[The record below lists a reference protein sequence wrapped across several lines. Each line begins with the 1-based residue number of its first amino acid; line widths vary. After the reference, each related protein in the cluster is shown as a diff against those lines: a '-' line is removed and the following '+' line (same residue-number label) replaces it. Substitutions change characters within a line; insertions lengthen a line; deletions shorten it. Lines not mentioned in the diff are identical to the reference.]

1 MMQSSLYNEKQ
12 KSIELAQG
20 LEQMLLNKQFEGG
33 KKAEATQAYQ
43 MFRDFFNDHYYG
55 IRMNTKKLTV
65 NIGGYTVDLTRIMM
79 AVERFMSVMN
89 LALSPFVAATGTLT
103 GHINLIMESAVG
115 QYISKDSLKYASA
128 EFSRLAPSCIAE
140 TGDIDRK
147 SKLYVIGERMGIF
160 NIRNRMYGAGYNRV
174 ARTLMRSPMYA
185 FMEILNYPLDPQV
198 MIATMD
204 NVRYYKGRFYTFQ
217 DFKMEKE
224 RNKEQSTIKENGMH

>member
-1 MMQSSLYNEKQ
+1 M
-12 KSIELAQG
+12 
-20 LEQMLLNKQFEGG
+20 
-33 KKAEATQAYQ
+33 
-43 MFRDFFNDHYYG
+43 
-55 IRMNTKKLTV
+55 

-89 LALSPFVAATGTLT
+89 LALSPFVAATGALT

-160 NIRNRMYGAGYNRV
+160 NIRNRMYGAGYNRA

-217 DFKMEKE
+217 DFKMEK
-224 RNKEQSTIKENGMH
+224 NVIKNRVP

>member
-1 MMQSSLYNEKQ
+1 MEGLGINFKNTVRNFVSDLCLDRVDDSLYGKTRQGEVYDPEDRLRSIPKYYIYELENQDDVSHDFGYSYSMLMMQSSLYNEKQ

-89 LALSPFVAATGTLT
+89 LALSPFVAATGALT
-103 GHINLIMESAVG
+103 GHINLIMLSLIH
-115 QYISKDSLKYASA
+115 IS
-128 EFSRLAPSCIAE
+128 EPTR
-140 TGDIDRK
+140 
-147 SKLYVIGERMGIF
+147 
-160 NIRNRMYGAGYNRV
+160 
-174 ARTLMRSPMYA
+174 
-185 FMEILNYPLDPQV
+185 
-198 MIATMD
+198 
-204 NVRYYKGRFYTFQ
+204 
-217 DFKMEKE
+217 
-224 RNKEQSTIKENGMH
+224 H